1 MSVEL
6 QVVDGI
12 AKASNTVKIRVGGET
27 WEWTSYYDPV
37 VALNP
42 TFYQCAKI
50 IAKLPGKRISVL
62 LCPKSCLYSPITV
75 IRSAT

>member
-1 MSVEL
+1 M
-6 QVVDGI
+6 VDGV
-12 AKASNTVKIRVGGET
+12 AKASNIVKIRVGTET

-50 IAKLPGKRISVL
+50 IAKLPGKFDAILPFL
-62 LCPKSCLYSPITV
+62 LEQSKLECSLARVPDGK
-75 IRSAT
+75 

>member
-1 MSVEL
+1 LPQIQKKNMFLPFFTDTLSVIL

-12 AKASNTVKIRVGGET
+12 AQASNIVKIRVGTET
-27 WEWTSYYDPV
+27 WEWTNYYDPV

-50 IAKLPGKRISVL
+50 KAKLPGTS
-62 LCPKSCLYSPITV
+62 
-75 IRSAT
+75 